1 MQNTGRNQFS
11 YEVFKQAYD
20 ENPRIQN
27 LVKNFDKEKI
37 ELKSS
42 ELDDVSA
49 NAKKPSSDNTV
60 NSMAKRATDLTDL

>member
-27 LVKNFDKEKI
+27 LVKNFDKDKI

-42 ELDDVSA
+42 ETDDIPTDS
-49 NAKKPSSDNTV
+49 KKPSSDNTV
-60 NSMAKRATDLTDL
+60 SSMAKRATDLKDL

>member
-27 LVKNFDKEKI
+27 LVKNFDKDKI

-42 ELDDVSA
+42 ETDDIPTDS
-49 NAKKPSSDNTV
+49 KKPSSDNIV
-60 NSMAKRATDLTDL
+60 SSMAKRATDLKDL